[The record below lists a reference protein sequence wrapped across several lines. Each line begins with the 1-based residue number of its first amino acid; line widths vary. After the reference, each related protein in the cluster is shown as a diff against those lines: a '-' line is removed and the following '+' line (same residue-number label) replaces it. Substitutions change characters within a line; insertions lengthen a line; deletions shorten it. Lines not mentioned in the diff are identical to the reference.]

1 MKTINDV
8 RHDVRHELRR
18 ERGQIDQRVAI
29 GIGILVAAV
38 VVLAVIWLV
47 SREPEPEPIPEPGR
61 PIETVE
67 PAESPAERGDS
78 AREII
83 DELSSG
89 VSSADPDYAQ
99 AYERAREFQADGRS
113 ADAMLLY
120 FFAARGGHAVAAF
133 DLATFHDPNHHAE
146 TSSLMDEPQPFQAY
160 RWYRQAQEAGH
171 ETASERLTELRA
183 WAERAAGTG
192 DTEAERLLLQWE

>member
-1 MKTINDV
+1 MNTIN
-8 RHDVRHELRR
+8 EGRR
-18 ERGQIDQRVAI
+18 EHGQIDQRVAI
-29 GIGILVAAV
+29 GVGLFLAAV
-38 VVLAVIWLV
+38 VVLVVVWLA
-47 SREPEPEPIPEPGR
+47 SREPAPEPIPEPGR

-83 DELSSG
+83 AELSSG
-89 VSSADPDYAQ
+89 ESGADYAQ
-99 AYERAREFQADGRS
+99 AYERAQEFQADGRS

-120 FFAARGGHAVAAF
+120 FFAARGGHAAAAF

-146 TSSLMDEPQPFQAY
+146 TSSLMAEPDAFQAY
-160 RWYRQAQEAGH
+160 RGYRQAEEAGH

-183 WAERAAGTG
+183 WAEGAADTG
-192 DTEAERLLLQWE
+192 DAEAERLLLQWE